1 MISSGPSL
9 IFMQWLRTEAIISV
23 IISAIISVI
32 IWGLSVA
39 NRHGDEMTG
48 PATPKQWDE
57 DGTRP
62 RCSEMRALIDDG
74 HPE

>member
-1 MISSGPSL
+1 
-9 IFMQWLRTEAIISV
+9 MQWLRTEV
-23 IISAIISVI
+23 IISAIISAIIWVI

-48 PATPKQWDE
+48 PAMPKQWGE